1 MQPCGCKKRSINLLT
16 KKQGV
21 ILLGGKGKEVG
32 KVMSFY
38 KKIGV
43 AAIDL
48 TEKLEVEDTILI
60 KGHTTNFEQKVDSM
74 QIEHE
79 KVEKAKKGD

>member
-1 MQPCGCKKRSINLLT
+1 M
-16 KKQGV
+16 
-21 ILLGGKGKEVG
+21 LGEKDKEVG

-48 TEKLEVEDTILI
+48 TGSLAVGDTILI

-79 KVEKAKKGD
+79 KVEKAKKGDQIGMKVADKVRVHDSVFKK